1 MSTPVLATKLFPPAK
16 RPEVV
21 ARPRLADRLDRTLHP
36 GHRLTLVS
44 APPGFGKTTLLSEWA
59 RSQEH
64 MGWLSLD
71 EGDNDPARFMAHLSA
86 ALSRLG
92 LDLDPDALTAASTPA
107 ALVAIVNELMERPD
121 HALLV
126 LDDYHVIDA
135 PEVHEAM
142 TFLLDHA
149 PDHLHLLVATRTDP
163 PFPLPRLRSRG
174 QLTEVRAA
182 DLRFAPTEAAEFL
195 NDAMGLQL
203 GEDDVQRL
211 DERTEG
217 WIAGLQLAALSLRG
231 TADRADVAEFISAF
245 TGSNRFVIDYLVDEV
260 LARQSADVRDFLLRT
275 AVLDRL
281 TGPLCDA
288 LTSRTDGGKTLA
300 DLDRGNVFLVPLD
313 AERSWYRYHHLF
325 RDVLHAR
332 LLAEA
337 PDEVPTLHRAASAWY
352 AAHDLA
358 ADAVRHALAAG
369 DHDRA
374 AYLIEEALPQVRRAR
389 QDSLLLEWIRS
400 LPESVV
406 RRSPVLSIVSG
417 WSQMLAGDLDG
428 MERRLDDVE
437 AALAAGARDKALAAT
452 WADTEDLRT
461 APATLWVYR
470 AALAQAR
477 GDVPA
482 TVRHAR
488 HALELAGA
496 EDHFVRGASAGFLG
510 LAAWATGDVPEA
522 LSTFSEAVRSLH
534 AAGNLVDE
542 LDSTVVL
549 GDMWISAGRPHWAR
563 RLYEEGLAAGSGP
576 PYPRAAADLHVGLA
590 ELDRELND
598 LAAAEEHLETARVL
612 GEHGSITEN
621 RHRWYVAMAQ
631 VHAVRGDYASAKQLL
646 DQAADLYRPGSYP
659 DLRPIAAMRARL
671 SIAEGDLDAAAEWAE
686 LHVTTADEASYLHEY
701 EHLTLVRLLLARH
714 HRDSSAA
721 LDDGLTLLHRLH
733 AAAEAHGRG
742 LDDAKPT
749 RAGSLLE
756 IGMLQALTLH
766 ARGQQAETLAEL
778 NRALTAA
785 PEPDAYVRLFLD
797 EGAPML
803 ALLRDAVS
811 SEYDVL
817 QRHARRLLD
826 SVDDRVPV
834 IQASGAPASHAAA
847 PPATTLSE
855 RELDVLRL
863 LASELTGP
871 EIARHLFVSLNT
883 LRTHTK
889 RIFTKLDVNTRS
901 AAVRRGRELGLL

>member
-21 ARPRLADRLDRTLHP
+21 ARARLADRLDSTLRP

-59 RSQEH
+59 RTQERV
-64 MGWLSLD
+64 GWLSLD
-71 EGDNDPARFMAHLSA
+71 EGDNAPARFMAHLSA
-86 ALSRLG
+86 ALSRIG
-92 LDLDPDALTAASTPA
+92 LDLDPDALNTASPQA
-107 ALVAIVNELMERPD
+107 ALIAIVNELTQRPD

-126 LDDYHVIDA
+126 LDDYHVIEA

-182 DLRFAPTEAAEFL
+182 DLRFATAEAQTFL

-203 GEDDVQRL
+203 GDDDVQAL

-231 TADRADVAEFISAF
+231 TADRADVAEFIAAF

-260 LARQSADVRDFLLRT
+260 LTRQGADVRAFLLRT

-288 LTSRTDGGKTLA
+288 LTGRTDGVQALE

-325 RDVLHAR
+325 RDVLRAR
-332 LLAEA
+332 LRAEA

-352 AAHDLA
+352 AAHDLV

-369 DHDRA
+369 DDDRA

-400 LPESVV
+400 LPEPVV
-406 RRSPVLSIVSG
+406 RRSPVLSILSG

-428 MERRLDDVE
+428 MEHRLDDVE
-437 AALAAGARDKALAAT
+437 AALAAGAHDKALAAT

-510 LAAWATGDVPEA
+510 LAAWAAGDVPEA
-522 LSTFSEAVRSLH
+522 LATFSEAVRSLH

-549 GDMWISAGRPHWAR
+549 GDMWISAGRPHRAR
-563 RLYEEGLAAGSGP
+563 RLYQKALATATGSGP
-576 PYPRAAADLHVGLA
+576 PYPRATADLHVGLA

-598 LAAAEEHLETARVL
+598 LAGAEQHLETARVL
-612 GEHGSITEN
+612 GERGSITEN

-631 VHAVRGDYASAKQLL
+631 VHTAMGEHASAKHLL

-659 DLRPIAAMRARL
+659 DLRPIAAMRARI
-671 SIAEGDLDAAAEWAE
+671 SVAEGDLDAAAEWAGD
-686 LHVTTADEASYLHEY
+686 LRAADELSYLHEY
-701 EHLTLVRLLLARH
+701 EHLTVVRLLLARG
-714 HRDSSAA
+714 STGA
-721 LDDGLTLLHRLH
+721 LDDALALLQRLH
-733 AAAEAHGRG
+733 T
-742 LDDAKPT
+742 DAKPT

-756 IGMLQALTLH
+756 IGMLQALTQH
-766 ARGQQAETLAEL
+766 ARGERPEALAEL
-778 NRALTAA
+778 NRALTTA

-797 EGAPML
+797 EGASML
-803 ALLRDAVS
+803 ALLDDAGS

-817 QRHARRLLD
+817 RRHARRLLD
-826 SVDDRVPV
+826 KVDDRAP
-834 IQASGAPASHAAA
+834 SESAPASAAVELPTA
-847 PPATTLSE
+847 LSE

>member
-21 ARPRLADRLDRTLHP
+21 ARPRLADRLDSTLQP

-59 RSQEH
+59 RTQDRVA
-64 MGWLSLD
+64 WLSLD
-71 EGDNDPARFMAHLSA
+71 EGDNAPPRFMAHLAA
-86 ALSRLG
+86 ALSRIG
-92 LDLDPDALTAASTPA
+92 LDLDVDALNAASTSA
-107 ALVAIVNELMERPD
+107 ALVAVVNELMRRPD

-126 LDDYHVIDA
+126 LDDYHVIEA

-182 DLRFAPTEAAEFL
+182 DLRFAPAEAQEFL
-195 NDAMGLQL
+195 NDAMGLRL
-203 GEDDVQRL
+203 GDDDVRRL

-231 TADRADVAEFISAF
+231 TADRADVAEFIADF
-245 TGSNRFVIDYLVDEV
+245 TGSHRFVIDYLVDEV
-260 LARQSADVRDFLLRT
+260 LARQSAEVRNFLLRT

-288 LTSRTDGGKTLA
+288 LTGRTDRGQALT

-325 RDVLHAR
+325 RDVLRAR

-337 PDEVPTLHRAASAWY
+337 PAEVPVLHRAASAWY
-352 AAHDLA
+352 AEHDLV
-358 ADAVRHALAAG
+358 ADAVRHSLAAG

-406 RRSPVLSIVSG
+406 RRSPVLSIASG

-428 MERRLDDVE
+428 MEHRLDDVE
-437 AALAAGARDKALAAT
+437 AALAAGANDTALAAT

-496 EDHFVRGASAGFLG
+496 DDHFVRGASAGFLG
-510 LAAWATGDVPEA
+510 LAAWAAGDVPEA

-549 GDMWISAGRPHWAR
+549 GDMWLSAGRPQRAR
-563 RLYEEGLAAGSGP
+563 GLYEKALASASGP
-576 PYPRAAADLHVGLA
+576 PYPRAFADLHVGLA
-590 ELDRELND
+590 ELDRELNE
-598 LAAAEEHLETARVL
+598 LAGAEEHLETARVL
-612 GEHGSITEN
+612 GERGSITEN

-631 VHAVRGDYASAKQLL
+631 VHGATGDHAAAKQLL
-646 DQAADLYRPGSYP
+646 DQAADIYRPGSYP
-659 DLRPIAAMRARL
+659 DLRPIPAMRARIC
-671 SIAEGDLDAAAEWAE
+671 IAEGDLDAAAEWADGVTDE
-686 LHVTTADEASYLHEY
+686 LSYLHEY
-701 EHLTLVRLLLARH
+701 EHLTHVRLLLAR
-714 HRDSSAA
+714 DSTGA
-721 LDDGLTLLHRLH
+721 LEDALALLQRLH
-733 AAAEAHGRG
+733 A
-742 LDDAKPT
+742 DAKPT

-766 ARGQQAETLAEL
+766 ARGQASEALADL
-778 NRALTAA
+778 NRALTTA

-803 ALLRDAVS
+803 ALLHDAGS
-811 SEYDVL
+811 SQYDVL
-817 QRHARRLLD
+817 RRHARRLLD
-826 SVDDRVPV
+826 GVGTPP
-834 IQASGAPASHAAA
+834 PASL
-847 PPATTLSE
+847 PTTLSE